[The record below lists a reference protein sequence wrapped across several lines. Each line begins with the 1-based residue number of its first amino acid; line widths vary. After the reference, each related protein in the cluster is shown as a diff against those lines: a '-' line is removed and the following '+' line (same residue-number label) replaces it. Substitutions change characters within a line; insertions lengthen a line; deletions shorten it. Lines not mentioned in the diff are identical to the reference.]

1 MEENGD
7 VRQSGRGR
15 QQAQMPQL
23 FEESAVNDDPTSLR
37 RRFDDLTKENIHD
50 HNKRLASLQEAVHD
64 VSVRLIRIE
73 ERMNH
78 ADTVLVERVAKAAVA
93 EVFRNSGVNVEDP
106 NQLDEFREN
115 LRFNTTLRSAI
126 KRAAWG
132 AGGTLVSVIMML
144 LWLIIRDKIGD
155 TP

>member
-1 MEENGD
+1 
-7 VRQSGRGR
+7 
-15 QQAQMPQL
+15 MPPL
-23 FEESAVNDDPTSLR
+23 FEESTMSDDPTSLR

-50 HNKRLASLQEAVHD
+50 HNTRLASLQEAVHD

-115 LRFNTTLRSAI
+115 LRFNTTLRLLI
-126 KRAAWG
+126 KRGLWSV
-132 AGGTLVSVIMML
+132 GGTMVTIIMILLGLVA
-144 LWLIIRDKIGD
+144 RYRFGD

>member
-1 MEENGD
+1 MSPLPEEMKVTED
-7 VRQSGRGR
+7 V
-15 QQAQMPQL
+15 
-23 FEESAVNDDPTSLR
+23 NSLR
-37 RRFDDLTKENIHD
+37 RRLDHVMTDGIRDHNERLKTLQDGLNDLT
-50 HNKRLASLQEAVHD
+50 S
-64 VSVRLIRIE
+64 RLIRIE

-144 LWLIIRDKIGD
+144 LWLIIRDKLGD